1 MRFAVF
7 ILALAIRIAAIEGT
21 GAGTIA
27 FGDGPD
33 YVSAARSLCVEHV
46 YPERG
51 NLPFF
56 RAPGLPFFIAG
67 VTGCETS
74 RTRAIKYALAVCDA
88 LTVLLIFLIARGS
101 LLAAAMAAFHPF
113 FIGAVTDIR
122 GEPLFMMLLVAAIWL
137 LLRGNPAFSGIAL
150 GLATLTRP
158 TGLLCIPL
166 FAIFAAI
173 ASGARAKG
181 AQTNG
186 AQASSLPV
194 RRLPAG
200 LSVHSAHR
208 LEAGG
213 PAARMAA
220 LLCALI
226 FLLAASLTLAPW
238 TIRNYV
244 RFHELIPVNDAAGFN
259 LWRGTNPELL
269 QIVDITD
276 PSEFARR
283 SLHFETETVSAAARI
298 VDARASTPGARDR
311 EWRRLAWENVRRDR
325 AFALRSTLKK
335 LAMYWRPWLHPAEH
349 GWKAIAM
356 SLVIT
361 LGLYVFGAI
370 GLWRERDRRLAI
382 AVVVFFVAMW
392 LAHAPYIPSMRLR
405 IPLTDPLLIVFAASA
420 LLDLRQHHGERARVA
435 VVGAGDARGDE

>member
-7 ILALAIRIAAIEGT
+7 ILALAVRIAAIEGT
-21 GAGTIA
+21 GAETIA

-33 YVSAARSLCVEHV
+33 YVSATRSLCVQHV

-67 VTGCETS
+67 VTGCEPS
-74 RTRAIKYALAVCDA
+74 RTRATKYALAVCDA
-88 LTVLLIFLIARGS
+88 LTVLLIFLIARGNWI
-101 LLAAAMAAFHPF
+101 AAAMAALHPF

-137 LLRGNPAFSGIAL
+137 LLRGNSALSGIAL

-166 FAIFAAI
+166 FAIYAAR
-173 ASGARAKG
+173 GAHVSSLYFRVF
-181 AQTNG
+181 
-186 AQASSLPV
+186 ASSREKESHAKP
-194 RRLPAG
+194 RRREERG
-200 LSVHSAHR
+200 WKSA
-208 LEAGG
+208 
-213 PAARMAA
+213 
-220 LLCALI
+220 C
-226 FLLAASLTLAPW
+226 FLLAAALTLAPW

-259 LWRGTNPELL
+259 LWRGTHPELL
-269 QIVDITD
+269 QIVAVND
-276 PSEFARR
+276 PAEFARR
-283 SLHFETETVSAAARI
+283 SLRFETETVTAAARI
-298 VDARASTPGARDR
+298 VDARATTPGARDR
-311 EWRRLAWENVRRDR
+311 EWRRLAMENVRRDP
-325 AFALRSTLKK
+325 AFAARSTLKK

-349 GWKAIAM
+349 GGKAIAM

-370 GLWRERDRRLAI
+370 GLWRERDRCFAI
-382 AVVVFFVAMW
+382 SVVVFFVAMW
-392 LAHAPYIPSMRLR
+392 IAHAPYIPSMRLR

-435 VVGAGDARGDE
+435 VVGAGDARRDE